1 MYEKDQCIIKG
12 LQTRLSS
19 KAYSDVVFLL
29 DSGVQIFAHK
39 AILSA
44 RSTFFFEVFQLKSR
58 SAPCQ
63 ILTQFKNIKPYKHD
77 LFLKYGENQEVD
89 LISVHEI
96 DSDCFFFV
104 MEYLYTD
111 RLKRL
116 PFEEEKVLDIFNLAS
131 LYRLKKLE
139 LYVLPG
145 IATLPNCAPKGGIK
159 DHKSSNL
166 EEPSLWKDFS
176 HFYRLCNG
184 KHFANSLPTDR
195 VSSIGFLSDIIFVV
209 DGFRFFAHKVIVSSR
224 STYFES
230 LFCWNWRESDQR
242 EISIPDCPK
251 DAFEIVLEFIYSNRL
266 DIDSLFE
273 ALELYKLSQFFGID
287 EMTCACE
294 EYIVTRNLD
303 VESVCHLWNCAREI
317 NAKNLL
323 EDCANFFVT
332 HFLQCSRSPG
342 FLDLERDLLKSALNA
357 GQIDEDEDKMFN
369 VIQLWCQANALRLNC
384 SPQQM
389 IEELLPPKTLFNRRI
404 KQRLIGGSE
413 SSEKWMLSFL
423 VERH

>member
-145 IATLPNCAPKGGIK
+145 IATLPNCTPKGAIIDRK
-159 DHKSSNL
+159 PSNL
-166 EEPSLWKDFS
+166 EEPSLWRDIS

-184 KHFANSLPTDR
+184 KHFANSLPTDM
-195 VSSIGFLSDIIFVV
+195 
-209 DGFRFFAHKVIVSSR
+209 
-224 STYFES
+224 S

-287 EMTCACE
+287 EMTYACE

-303 VESVCHLWNCAREI
+303 VESVCHLWNY
-317 NAKNLL
+317 
-323 EDCANFFVT
+323 
-332 HFLQCSRSPG
+332 
-342 FLDLERDLLKSALNA
+342 
-357 GQIDEDEDKMFN
+357 
-369 VIQLWCQANALRLNC
+369 
-384 SPQQM
+384 
-389 IEELLPPKTLFNRRI
+389 RR
-404 KQRLIGGSE
+404 GS
-413 SSEKWMLSFL
+413 LT
-423 VERH
+423 